1 MLVTRGGI
9 CIVTAG
15 RLEKGS
21 ALHRVPWLQR
31 TLTSLN
37 YIFLTFSPSP
47 KIHPGERGWFNC
59 NEEKLDQLGGLLLVG
74 DVKWHLADD
83 LPTLIDYRGVDPA
96 AVAAARGPALGGLT
110 FGARVEATRAVFI
123 EAITQVSLI
132 DKEPAF
138 SVILLDCALWRK
150 KLIHL

>member
-1 MLVTRGGI
+1 M
-9 CIVTAG
+9 
-15 RLEKGS
+15 KDS
-21 ALHRVPWLQR
+21 ALHRVLWLQK

-37 YIFLTFSPSP
+37 YIFQTFSPSP

-74 DVKWHLADD
+74 DVEWHLADD
-83 LPTLIDYRGVDPA
+83 LPILIEYRGVDPA

-110 FGARVEATRAVFI
+110 LGARVEATRAFFT

-132 DKEPAF
+132 DEEPAL

-150 KLIHL
+150 KLFRL